1 MEEILELQRR
11 LADIQSTSTLSR
23 LSDRVIVDLIQVLLH
38 QDPSFT
44 LIYTKD
50 GQEYLTPEALDK
62 EISEIVQLKKKIDVD
77 QLPDLLNVNL
87 EKIEARLNNGFNEIS
102 KVGNSLVTKEYIDE
116 VCQEVNEELQQRM
129 KMDIVD
135 VAGKA
140 GLPVS
145 FIKNMIQERLGMFLY
160 MNFYINFWKAQ

>member
-1 MEEILELQRR
+1 MDEILELQRR

-23 LSDRVIVDLIQVLLH
+23 LSDRVIVDLIQVLLQ

-50 GQEYLTPEALDK
+50 GQEYLTPEALDN
-62 EISEIVQLKKKIDVD
+62 EIREIVQLKKKINVD
-77 QLPDLLNVNL
+77 QLPDLINVNL
-87 EKIEARLNNGFNEIS
+87 EKIESRLNNGFNEIS
-102 KVGNSLVTKEYIDE
+102 KVGNSLVTQEYIDD

-140 GLPVS
+140 GLPVG
-145 FIKNMIQERLGMFLY
+145 FIKNMIQERLGMF
-160 MNFYINFWKAQ
+160 YIFTFL